1 MAYNARDSISVLLAL
16 WIAYLATSDSNT
28 NKNYIR
34 NQKITGGGRAIVD
47 QVLPEYTGE
56 LFYICMSLLSLLWLK

>member
-16 WIAYLATSDSNT
+16 WIAYLATSDSDT

-47 QVLPEYTGE
+47 QVLPEYRGE